1 MWVAVPI
8 KSTFR
13 ATIRVPMSRPK
24 LSVQPR
30 SVRGK
35 DVAKLRRKGVLPA
48 VVYGAGQ
55 DSQAI
60 EMDAHEFELMH
71 RQAGRHAVVDLHL
84 DGGKP
89 QPVLLHAIQ
98 EHPVSRKAIH
108 VDFLAVNM
116 EEERTIDVPIVMVG
130 ESEAIERM
138 GGVLLHFRDAVLVS
152 AKPDDIPS
160 SLELN
165 ITSLTDFEHILHASD
180 LQMPAG
186 VTLVT
191 DPTEALARVQAP
203 RLEEAEP
210 EVEAPAELEVVEG
223 GQAGE
228 SSEESSES

>member
-1 MWVAVPI
+1 
-8 KSTFR
+8 
-13 ATIRVPMSRPK
+13 MSRPK

-30 SVRGK
+30 SVLGK
-35 DVAKLRRKGVLPA
+35 KVATLRRKGLLPG

-60 EMDAHEFELMH
+60 EVDAHEFELMH
-71 RQAGRHAVVDLHL
+71 RQAGRHAVVDLHV

-98 EHPVSRKAIH
+98 EHPVSRKAVH

-116 EEERTIDVPIVMVG
+116 EEERTIDVPIVIVG
-130 ESEAIERM
+130 ESEAIDRM

-160 SLELN
+160 SLELD
-165 ITSLTDFEHILHASD
+165 ITPLADFEHVLHASD
-180 LQMPAG
+180 LRMPEG

-210 EVEAPAELEVVEG
+210 EVEAPAELEVLEG
-223 GQAGE
+223 GQAPGE
-228 SSEESSES
+228 SGSAEESS

>member
-1 MWVAVPI
+1 
-8 KSTFR
+8 
-13 ATIRVPMSRPK
+13 MSRPN

-30 SVRGK
+30 SVLGK
-35 DVAKLRRKGVLPA
+35 KVATLRRHGMLPG

-60 EMDAHEFELMH
+60 ELNAHDFEIMR

-98 EHPVSRKAIH
+98 EHPVSRKTIH

-116 EEERTIDVPIVMVG
+116 EEERTIDVPIVIVG
-130 ESEAIERM
+130 ESEAIDRM

-160 SLELN
+160 SLELD
-165 ITSLTDFEHILHASD
+165 ITPLADFEHILHASD
-180 LQMPAG
+180 LHMPEG

-191 DPTEALARVQAP
+191 DPSEALVRVQAP
-203 RLEEAEP
+203 RLEEAEAV
-210 EVEAPAELEVVEG
+210 VEPTELEVVEG

-228 SSEESSES
+228 ESGGGSAEESGES